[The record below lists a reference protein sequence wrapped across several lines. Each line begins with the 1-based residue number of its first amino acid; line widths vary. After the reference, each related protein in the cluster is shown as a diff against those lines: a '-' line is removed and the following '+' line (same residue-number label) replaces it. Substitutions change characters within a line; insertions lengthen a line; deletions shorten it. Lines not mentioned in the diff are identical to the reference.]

1 MDNVTITTHSANTV
15 SSMDRQLAA
24 PTAENYRRFV
34 RGERMLTELIPGEA
48 Y

>member
-1 MDNVTITTHSANTV
+1 MFNRRRHVAPPPP
-15 SSMDRQLAA
+15 QLAA